1 MSATDT
7 KGRLVEA
14 AKVLNSQWQE
24 VQELWR
30 DTNCHRFETQ
40 LMDPL
45 ALEIKNA
52 LLAMD
57 QIDMALTRARR
68 DCSTREEISL

>member
-14 AKVLNSQWQE
+14 AKILNARWQD

-30 DTNCHRFETQ
+30 DTNSHRFEKKV
-40 LMDPL
+40 MDPL

-68 DCSTREEISL
+68 DCSTREEVSL

>member
-14 AKVLNSQWQE
+14 TKILNAQWQDI
-24 VQELWR
+24 QELWR
-30 DTNCHRFETQ
+30 DTNSHRFEKQ
-40 LMDPL
+40 VMDPL
-45 ALEIKNA
+45 VLEIKNA

-68 DCSTREEISL
+68 DCSTREELSL

>member
-14 AKVLNSQWQE
+14 AKILNARWQD

-30 DTNCHRFETQ
+30 DTNSHRFEKQ
-40 LMDPL
+40 VMDPL

-68 DCSTREEISL
+68 DCSTREEVSL